1 MSGGWMSKERRIM
14 SGFARMPGWG
24 GWRRRGGFTL
34 VELLI
39 VIGIIGVLAALGL
52 TSYSRA
58 RESAAKIACVSNL
71 RQIGAAMLMYV
82 QDNEQVFPFS
92 SGLNRPSRKE
102 DWIVWLPGGIPGAT
116 TNPEEL
122 INHSALG
129 KYLRVRGPAYV
140 TLMRCPSDDGT
151 RGGGVTYR
159 YSYGMNYMYASDT
172 YMNVGPPVPGAPNPP
187 PVPRMPAINRPTEKV
202 LVAEENERTINDG
215 LWAPG
220 NYTDPTRSAWVV
232 QWDYLSVRH
241 DERKGE
247 FRQPVVGQLPKQ
259 GKRGNVLFV
268 DGHVDYVPR
277 SMAHD
282 PKYLLPSNEGTGR
295 LPPDPAP

>member
-1 MSGGWMSKERRIM
+1 M
-14 SGFARMPGWG
+14 SGFVRTPGRG
-24 GWRRRGGFTL
+24 GRRGRGGFTL

-58 RESAAKIACVSNL
+58 RESAAKITCMSNL
-71 RQIGAAMLMYV
+71 RQIGSAMLLYT
-82 QDNEQVFPFS
+82 QDNGQVFPFS
-92 SGLNRPSRKE
+92 SGLNRPSRTE
-102 DWIVWLPGGIPGAT
+102 DWIVWLPGGIPGVTT
-116 TNPEEL
+116 TNQEEL
-122 INHSALG
+122 INYSALG
-129 KYLRVRGPAYV
+129 KYVRVRGPAYM

-151 RGGGVTYR
+151 TRSGGVSYR
-159 YSYGMNYMYASDT
+159 YSYAMNYMYAPDT

-187 PVPRMPAINRPTEKV
+187 PLPRVPAINRASEKA

-220 NYTDPTRSAWVV
+220 NYTDPARSAWVV

-268 DGHVDYVPR
+268 DGRVDYVPR
-277 SMAHD
+277 KMAHD
-282 PKYLLPSNEGTGR
+282 PQFLLPNTEGTGR
-295 LPPDPAP
+295 LPADPAP